1 MIKLGDILFRIR
13 HGVPAGHQYFSGS
26 WHGGSAQFTY
36 LPSED
41 NQKLLDGYMCYHI
54 NYGNGRYA
62 KAEGTFYKNLKDGRW
77 QYRQR
82 RSTVQRSMTL
92 SFSGGKVSGT
102 VDFQSREFDLSSTV
116 QNSLQ
121 FSVLNGV
128 VTGNIV
134 GMINGCELK
143 GYCDDQG
150 FADGEWTLSV
160 LEDNAVRY
168 VNHEL
173 WSHGTLQSSYEE
185 DLLRKKRLD
194 KPVKVSSRFDLILD
208 QDIPELLHIVTSGS
222 ENHVK
227 FHRAEK

>member
-77 QYRQR
+77 QYRQQ

-143 GYCDDQG
+143 GYCDEQG

>member
-1 MIKLGDILFRIR
+1 MTKLGDILFRIR
-13 HGVPAGHQYFSGS
+13 HGVPAGHQYFSGG

-41 NQKLLDGYMCYHI
+41 HQKMLDGYMCYHV

-62 KAEGTFYKNLKDGRW
+62 KAEGPFFKNMKDGRW
-77 QYRQR
+77 HYRQR
-82 RSTVQRSMTL
+82 RSTLERSMTL
-92 SFSGGKVSGT
+92 SFSGGKASGM
-102 VDFQSREFDLSSTV
+102 VDFHSREFALSSTV
-116 QNSLQ
+116 KNSLQ
-121 FSVLNGV
+121 FIVSDGV
-128 VTGNIV
+128 VTGKVV
-134 GMINGCELK
+134 GEFNGCELR
-143 GYCDDQG
+143 GNCDDQG
-150 FADGEWTLSV
+150 FADGEWTLSE
-160 LEDNAVRY
+160 LENNAVRY

-173 WSHGTLQSSYEE
+173 WSHGTLQSSYED

-208 QDIPELLHIVTSGS
+208 EDIPELLHIVTSGS

>member
-1 MIKLGDILFRIR
+1 
-13 HGVPAGHQYFSGS
+13 
-26 WHGGSAQFTY
+26 
-36 LPSED
+36 
-41 NQKLLDGYMCYHI
+41 
-54 NYGNGRYA
+54 
-62 KAEGTFYKNLKDGRW
+62 
-77 QYRQR
+77 
-82 RSTVQRSMTL
+82 
-92 SFSGGKVSGT
+92 
-102 VDFQSREFDLSSTV
+102 
-116 QNSLQ
+116 
-121 FSVLNGV
+121 
-128 VTGNIV
+128 
-134 GMINGCELK
+134 MINGCELK
-143 GYCDDQG
+143 GYCDEQG

-227 FHRAEK
+227 FHRAEKSVRQHAAGEQVK